1 MFLLPQMRSLHQPKQ
16 MITSTA
22 TIIMI
27 ITKTTA
33 IITTTI
39 TVKTRAMTTITKIKR
54 IALMKRQ
61 SIAKSYEHNCK
72 KFERKNTN
80 FLNLKTYEEQADQ
93 IDRPQT
99 NKSNECVIFFPN

>member
-1 MFLLPQMRSLHQPKQ
+1 
-16 MITSTA
+16 
-22 TIIMI
+22 
-27 ITKTTA
+27 
-33 IITTTI
+33 
-39 TVKTRAMTTITKIKR
+39 MTTITKIKR

-99 NKSNECVIFFPN
+99 NKSNECVIFSPN